1 MISATLV
8 DLYTYEVVVDGTS
21 SATGSNSDS
30 TTETTHRVT
39 LQPDY
44 YQKLCGGTITH
55 EWLIIQSFKFL
66 LEREPN
72 TAILDAFSLEEIGR
86 YFPEFEEE
94 ISARVGL
101 G

>member
-8 DLYTYEVVVDGTS
+8 DLYTYEVVVEG
-21 SATGSNSDS
+21 AEGVP
-30 TTETTHRVT
+30 ETTHRVR
-39 LQPDY
+39 LEPDY

-72 TAILDAFSLEEIGR
+72 TSILAEFDLEDINR
-86 YFPEFEEE
+86 YFPEYEAEM
-94 ISARVGL
+94 ARRIRR
-101 G
+101 

>member
-8 DLYTYEVVVDGTS
+8 DLYTYEVVVEGAEDGT
-21 SATGSNSDS
+21 G
-30 TTETTHRVT
+30 TTHRVK
-39 LQPDY
+39 LMPDY

-72 TAILDAFSLEEIGR
+72 TSILKEFDLEDING
-86 YFPEFEEE
+86 YFPEYESEM
-94 ISARVGL
+94 AQRL
-101 G
+101 RR

>member
-8 DLYTYEVVVDGTS
+8 DLYTYEVVVEG
-21 SATGSNSDS
+21 AEGAV
-30 TTETTHRVT
+30 ETTHRVV

-44 YQKLCGGTITH
+44 YMKLCGGGITH

-72 TAILDAFSLEEIGR
+72 TAILASFDLRDIGR

-94 ISARVGL
+94 ISARVG
-101 G
+101 GG

>member
-8 DLYTYEVVVDGTS
+8 DLYTYEVVVE
-21 SATGSNSDS
+21 GSEAAS
-30 TTETTHRVT
+30 ETRHRVK
-39 LQPDY
+39 LAPEY
-44 YQKLCGGTITH
+44 YKKLCGGTITH

-72 TAILDAFSLEEIGR
+72 TSILKEFDLEVISQ
-86 YFPEFEEE
+86 YFPEYEEE
-94 ISARVGL
+94 ISSRVGWS

>member
-8 DLYTYEVVVDGTS
+8 DLYTYEVVVDGTTS
-21 SATGSNSDS
+21 STSERA
-30 TTETTHRVT
+30 TETTHRVT

-94 ISARVGL
+94 ISARFGHS
-101 G
+101 

>member
-8 DLYTYEVVVDGTS
+8 DLYTYEVVVE
-21 SATGSNSDS
+21 GSEAES
-30 TTETTHRVT
+30 ETRHRVK
-39 LQPDY
+39 LEPDY

-72 TAILDAFSLEEIGR
+72 TAILREFNLEDINR
-86 YFPEFEEE
+86 YFPDYESE
-94 ISARVGL
+94 ITARL
-101 G
+101 GRPPA

>member
-8 DLYTYEVVVDGTS
+8 DLYTYEVVVD
-21 SATGSNSDS
+21 SADTAQP
-30 TTETTHRVT
+30 ETTHRVT
-39 LQPDY
+39 LQPEY
-44 YQKLCGGTITH
+44 YLKLCGGTITH

-72 TAILDAFSLEEIGR
+72 TAILDAFDLAEIGR

-94 ISARVGL
+94 ITARVG
-101 G
+101 GA

>member
-8 DLYTYEVVVDGTS
+8 DLYTYEVVVEG
-21 SATGSNSDS
+21 AEAVA
-30 TTETTHRVT
+30 ETRHRVKLT
-39 LQPDY
+39 PEY
-44 YQKLCGGTITH
+44 YQELCGGTITH

-72 TAILDAFSLEEIGR
+72 TAILAEFDLEEINR
-86 YFPEFEEE
+86 YFPEFESE
-94 ISARVGL
+94 ITARIRGS

>member
-8 DLYTYEVVVDGTS
+8 DLYTYEVVVEGSEAD
-21 SATGSNSDS
+21 SATS
-30 TTETTHRVT
+30 HRVT
-39 LQPDY
+39 LQPEY

-72 TAILDAFSLEEIGR
+72 TSILAEFELPVIGQ
-86 YFPEFEEE
+86 YFPEYERTITELL
-94 ISARVGL
+94 RQ
-101 G
+101 

>member
-8 DLYTYEVVVDGTS
+8 DLYTYEVVVDGS
-21 SATGSNSDS
+21 EGD
-30 TTETTHRVT
+30 TETTHRVV

-44 YQKLCGGTITH
+44 YMKLCGGTITH
-55 EWLIIQSFKFL
+55 EWLIIQAFKFL

-72 TAILDAFSLEEIGR
+72 TSILASFELQDIGR

-94 ISARVGL
+94 ITARVG
-101 G
+101 GR